1 MADRGGGG
9 PAGSGGTSGA
19 GSSSGAGE
27 NDDSAE
33 EGGGYSDAD
42 VGVGYGASSGSTSGG
57 LGGTGVGRQ
66 DGPGS
71 PTEGN
76 PYGGPAGSPTEGTA
90 TDAGLVAGINA
101 AIAAGLDPYSSNAQN
116 VIAAGIMSGQ
126 FGNPESFGIGNV
138 DMESPEVAGFMD
150 QYGPGQSSGLAGIA
164 GLVGYNPD
172 IGFMQNVANM
182 AIPGRNT
189 PLGALSAVPGL
200 VGASNTVSGIVG
212 LANTIAGRLDIG
224 STTNPSAPDTAL
236 SGSVVGKDSIAG
248 SYGANSANTGIA
260 SGLKF

>member
-1 MADRGGGG
+1 MADPGGGG
-9 PAGSGGTSGA
+9 PAGSAGSSGA
-19 GSSSGAGE
+19 GSSGAG
-27 NDDSAE
+27 NDDSS
-33 EGGGYSDAD
+33 EGMGEGQDNTGIADAA
-42 VGVGYGASSGSTSGG
+42 GYGPGSTSGG
-57 LGGTGVGRQ
+57 TGEGRQ

-76 PYGGPAGSPTEGTA
+76 QYGGPTGSSTEGTA
-90 TDAGLVAGINA
+90 TERGLIAGINA
-101 AIAAGLDPYSSNAQN
+101 AIAAGLDPYSSKAQN
-116 VIAAGIMSGQ
+116 VIAAGIMSGR
-126 FGNPESFGIGNV
+126 FGNPESFGISV

-150 QYGPGQSSGLAGIA
+150 QYGPGQNSGLAGIA
-164 GLVGYNPD
+164 SFIGYNPE
-172 IGFMQNVANM
+172 IGFMQNIANM

-189 PLGALSAVPGL
+189 PLGILSAAIPGKD
-200 VGASNTVSGIVG
+200 TVKGIVG

>member
-1 MADRGGGG
+1 MADPGGGG
-9 PAGSGGTSGA
+9 PGGSGG
-19 GSSSGAGE
+19 SSGAGGGGGSGAGAG
-27 NDDSAE
+27 DAGE

-57 LGGTGVGRQ
+57 YGGTGQGRQ

-76 PYGGPAGSPTEGTA
+76 NYGGPAGSDTEGTA
-90 TDAGLVAGINA
+90 SERGLIAGINA
-101 AIAAGLDPYSSNAQN
+101 AIAAGLDPYSSKAQN
-116 VIAAGIMSGQ
+116 VIAAGIMSGR
-126 FGNPESFGIGNV
+126 FGNPSSFGIGSV
-138 DMESPEVAGFMD
+138 DMQSPEVAGFMS

-200 VGASNTVSGIVG
+200 MGASNTVSGIVG
-212 LANTIAGRLDIG
+212 LANTIAGKMGIG
-224 STTNPSAPDTAL
+224 STTNPSAPDTAR
-236 SGSVVGKDSIAG
+236 SESVVGKGSIAG
-248 SYGANSANTGIA
+248 SYGLNTGIA
-260 SGLKF
+260 SGPKF

>member
-1 MADRGGGG
+1 MADPGGGG
-9 PAGSGGTSGA
+9 PAGSGG
-19 GSSSGAGE
+19 SSGAGGSAGNG
-27 NDDSAE
+27 NDDNSS
-33 EGGGYSDAD
+33 EGMGEGQDNTGIADAA
-42 VGVGYGASSGSTSGG
+42 GYGPGSTSGG
-57 LGGTGVGRQ
+57 TSEGRQ

-90 TDAGLVAGINA
+90 TDAGLIAGINA
-101 AIAAGLDPYSSNAQN
+101 AIAAGLDPYSSKAQN

-212 LANTIAGRLDIG
+212 LANTITGKLGIG

-236 SGSVVGKDSIAG
+236 SGSVVGKGSIAG
-248 SYGANSANTGIA
+248 SYGANTGIA
-260 SGLKF
+260 SGSKF

>member
-1 MADRGGGG
+1 MPEPGGVGGGS
-9 PAGSGGTSGA
+9 PGA
-19 GSSSGAGE
+19 G
-27 NDDSAE
+27 NDDSGE

-57 LGGTGVGRQ
+57 YGGTGQGRQ

-76 PYGGPAGSPTEGTA
+76 PYGGPAGSDTEGTA
-90 TDAGLVAGINA
+90 TDAGLVDGINA
-101 AIAAGLDPYSSNAQN
+101 AIAAGLDPYSSKAQN

-126 FGNPESFGIGNV
+126 FGNPSSFGIGSI

-150 QYGPGQSSGLAGIA
+150 QYGPGQSSGLAGLA
-164 GLVGYNPD
+164 GLIGYDPN
-172 IGFMQNVANM
+172 IGFAQNVANM

-200 VGASNTVSGIVG
+200 MGVNDTISGIVG
-212 LANTIAGRLDIG
+212 LANTIAGRRGAKSSSQNTGI
-224 STTNPSAPDTAL
+224 A
-236 SGSVVGKDSIAG
+236 SGSVVGKDSILG
-248 SYGANSANTGIA
+248 EYGLDTGIG
-260 SGLKF
+260 SGPKF

>member
-1 MADRGGGG
+1 MPEPGGVGGGS
-9 PAGSGGTSGA
+9 PGA
-19 GSSSGAGE
+19 G
-27 NDDSAE
+27 NDDSGE

-57 LGGTGVGRQ
+57 YGGTGQGRQ

-90 TDAGLVAGINA
+90 TDAGLVDGINA
-101 AIAAGLDPYSSNAQN
+101 AIAAGLDPYSSKAQN

-126 FGNPESFGIGNV
+126 FGNPSSFGIGSI

-150 QYGPGQSSGLAGIA
+150 QYGPGQSSGLAGLA
-164 GLVGYNPD
+164 GLIGYDPN
-172 IGFMQNVANM
+172 IGFAQNVANM

-200 VGASNTVSGIVG
+200 MGVNDTISGIVG
-212 LANTIAGRLDIG
+212 LANTIAGRRGAKSSSQNTGI
-224 STTNPSAPDTAL
+224 A
-236 SGSVVGKDSIAG
+236 SGSVVGKDSILG
-248 SYGANSANTGIA
+248 EYGLDTGIG
-260 SGLKF
+260 SGPKF

>member
-1 MADRGGGG
+1 MARDGGG
-9 PAGSGGTSGA
+9 PAGSGGASGA
-19 GSSSGAGE
+19 GGSSGAGAGAG
-27 NDDSAE
+27 DSGE

-42 VGVGYGASSGSTSGG
+42 VGVGYGASSGSTSSG

-66 DGPGS
+66 DGPNS

-76 PYGGPAGSPTEGTA
+76 QYGGPTGSSTEGTA
-90 TDAGLVAGINA
+90 TEAGLIAGINA
-101 AIAAGLDPYSSNAQN
+101 AIAAGLDPYSSKAQN

-126 FGNPESFGIGNV
+126 FGNPSSFGIGNV
-138 DMESPEVAGFMD
+138 DMEAPEVAGFMD

-164 GLVGYNPD
+164 GLIGYNPD
-172 IGFMQNVANM
+172 IGFMQNIANM

-212 LANTIAGRLDIG
+212 LANTITGKLGIG
-224 STTNPSAPDTAL
+224 STTNPSAPDTAR
-236 SGSVVGKDSIAG
+236 SESVVGKGSIAG
-248 SYGANSANTGIA
+248 SYGANTGIA
-260 SGLKF
+260 SGPKF

>member
-1 MADRGGGG
+1 MPEPGGVGGGSPG
-9 PAGSGGTSGA
+9 NGNNDAG
-19 GSSSGAGE
+19 
-27 NDDSAE
+27 E
-33 EGGGYSDAD
+33 EGGGFSDAD
-42 VGVGYGASSGSTSGG
+42 VGVGYGGGSGSTSGG
-57 LGGTGVGRQ
+57 TGEGRQ

-76 PYGGPAGSPTEGTA
+76 QYGGPTGSSTEGTA
-90 TDAGLVAGINA
+90 TDRGLIAGINA

-116 VIAAGIMSGQ
+116 VIAAGIMAGR
-126 FGNPESFGIGNV
+126 FGNPESFGISV

-150 QYGPGQSSGLAGIA
+150 QYGPGQNSGLAGIA
-164 GLVGYNPD
+164 SLVGYNPE

-212 LANTIAGRLDIG
+212 LANTIAGKMGIG

-236 SGSVVGKDSIAG
+236 SGSVVGKGSIAG
-248 SYGANSANTGIA
+248 SYGANTGIA
-260 SGLKF
+260 SGPKF

>member
-1 MADRGGGG
+1 MADPGGGG
-9 PAGSGGTSGA
+9 PAGSAGSSGA
-19 GSSSGAGE
+19 GSSGAG
-27 NDDSAE
+27 NDDSS
-33 EGGGYSDAD
+33 EGMGEGQDNTGIADAA
-42 VGVGYGASSGSTSGG
+42 GYGSGSTSGG
-57 LGGTGVGRQ
+57 TGEGRQ

-76 PYGGPAGSPTEGTA
+76 QYGGPTGSSTEGTA
-90 TDAGLVAGINA
+90 TERGLIAGINA
-101 AIAAGLDPYSSNAQN
+101 AIAAGLDPYSSKAQN

>member
-1 MADRGGGG
+1 MADTGG
-9 PAGSGGTSGA
+9 PAGGSAGA
-19 GSSSGAGE
+19 GAGAG
-27 NDDSAE
+27 DAGE

-42 VGVGYGASSGSTSGG
+42 VGAGYGASSGSTGTADPGGGGPMGSAGASGS
-57 LGGTGVGRQ
+57 GVH
-66 DGPGS
+66 DGSPGS
-71 PTEGN
+71 VSDADGAAA
-76 PYGGPAGSPTEGTA
+76 Y
-90 TDAGLVAGINA
+90 AGLKQGINA
-101 AIAAGLDPYSSNAQN
+101 AIAAGLDPYSSKAQN

-126 FGNPESFGIGNV
+126 FGNPESFGINV
-138 DMESPEVAGFMD
+138 DMEAPEVAGFMD

-172 IGFMQNVANM
+172 IGFMQNIANM

-212 LANTIAGRLDIG
+212 LANTIAGKLGIA

-236 SGSVVGKDSIAG
+236 SGSVVGKGSIAG
-248 SYGANSANTGIA
+248 SYGANTGIA
-260 SGLKF
+260 SGPKF

>member
-1 MADRGGGG
+1 MPEPGGVGGGSPG
-9 PAGSGGTSGA
+9 NGN
-19 GSSSGAGE
+19 
-27 NDDSAE
+27 NDADE

-57 LGGTGVGRQ
+57 TSEGRQ

-76 PYGGPAGSPTEGTA
+76 QYGGPTGSSTEGTA
-90 TDAGLVAGINA
+90 TERGLIAGINA
-101 AIAAGLDPYSSNAQN
+101 AIAAGLDPYSSKAQN

-212 LANTIAGRLDIG
+212 LANTIAGKMGIG
-224 STTNPSAPDTAL
+224 STTNSVVGKDTAL
-236 SGSVVGKDSIAG
+236 SGSVVGKGSIAG
-248 SYGANSANTGIA
+248 SYGANTGIA
-260 SGLKF
+260 SGSKF

>member
-1 MADRGGGG
+1 MPEPGGVGGGS
-9 PAGSGGTSGA
+9 PGA
-19 GSSSGAGE
+19 G
-27 NDDSAE
+27 NDDSGE

-57 LGGTGVGRQ
+57 YGGTGQGRQ

-90 TDAGLVAGINA
+90 TEKGLVDGINA
-101 AIAAGLDPYSSNAQN
+101 AIAAGLDPYSSKAQN

-126 FGNPESFGIGNV
+126 FGNPSSFGIGSI

-150 QYGPGQSSGLAGIA
+150 QYGPGQSSGLAGLA
-164 GLVGYNPD
+164 GLIGYDPN
-172 IGFMQNVANM
+172 IGFAQNVANM

-200 VGASNTVSGIVG
+200 MGVNDTISGIVG
-212 LANTIAGRLDIG
+212 LANTIAGRRGAKSSSQNTGI
-224 STTNPSAPDTAL
+224 A
-236 SGSVVGKDSIAG
+236 SGSVVGKDSILG
-248 SYGANSANTGIA
+248 EYGLDTGIG
-260 SGLKF
+260 SGPKF